1 MDIELDIIENVSKED
16 VKIFCEK
23 IIKGGFSDQEW
34 RDYQLNSILTNSN
47 PLEMNGYKIH
57 KDDSITYVFDMLYGC
72 IECDDITTPI
82 VGISHAI
89 NKVHIG
95 DTIKVSI
102 KPLNTP
108 QGKVIQSLIDSGYN
122 IKVLPKVF
130 ILSGLPNRRQI
141 FRLDIQ

>member
-1 MDIELDIIENVSKED
+1 MELELDIIKNVSKED
-16 VKIFCEK
+16 IKIFCEK
-23 IIKGGFSDQEW
+23 TIKGAFTDQEW
-34 RDYQLNSILTNSN
+34 RDYQLNSLLTNTNS
-47 PLEMNGYKIH
+47 LKMNGYKIH

-72 IECDDITTPI
+72 VECDDISTPI
-82 VGISHAI
+82 KSISHSI

-108 QGKVIQSLIDSGYN
+108 HGKVLEAMIESGYD
-122 IKVLPKVF
+122 IKVLPKV
-130 ILSGLPNRRQI
+130 LPNRRQRI

>member
-1 MDIELDIIENVSKED
+1 MELELDIIKNVSKED
-16 VKIFCEK
+16 IKIFCEK
-23 IIKGGFSDQEW
+23 TIKGAFTDQEW

-47 PLEMNGYKIH
+47 SLEMNGYKIH

-72 IECDDITTPI
+72 IECDDIITPI
-82 VGISHAI
+82 VSISHSI

-108 QGKVIQSLIDSGYN
+108 QGKIIQSLIDSGYN
-122 IKVLPKVF
+122 IKVLPK
-130 ILSGLPNRRQI
+130 ILPNSRQRI